1 MFIVLVWISYKH
13 VSANSSHCSESWNKV
28 VPSWVSQMS
37 CWCFSSSNRFVSS
50 GLFVPPCLSTPT
62 LNCVFSKFWPL
73 GFNPHLVLEP
83 SSCNRNWLC
92 LQLAS
97 ASCYSTWIPRWNRR
111 TGTTGLF
118 ALRGARTWKRFWKL
132 AQFCWSAA
140 GARTSCG
147 PFTSFGPFAATQCFC
162 SSSSGGPISPPKPGH
177 TWPPRRCHW
186 SCRRCCALA
195 GGINISGSDLVWHPS
210 SFSGTGS

>member
-28 VPSWVSQMS
+28 VHSWVSQMS

-83 SSCNRNWLC
+83 SSCNRSWLAC
-92 LQLAS
+92 SWHQHS
-97 ASCYSTWIPRWNRR
+97 ATIHEFLD
-111 TGTTGLF
+111 GTTGQEWLDSSRFEVEILKACAILLECCGRSDYMRSIYHLWALCSNAMFLF
-118 ALRGARTWKRFWKL
+118 E
-132 AQFCWSAA
+132 
-140 GARTSCG
+140 
-147 PFTSFGPFAATQCFC
+147 
-162 SSSSGGPISPPKPGH
+162 
-177 TWPPRRCHW
+177 
-186 SCRRCCALA
+186 
-195 GGINISGSDLVWHPS
+195 
-210 SFSGTGS
+210 